1 MKKLQKEMKMLTVV
15 IRREKEY
22 EKIILNEVE
31 WCAYAVPRFTK
42 TITHD
47 NNY

>member
-31 WCAYAVPRFTK
+31 W
-42 TITHD
+42 
-47 NNY
+47 